1 MALVG
6 ATPRTGR
13 RIRRRLLALQVA
25 IVLVTVLAVA
35 AVVLFVQDRYTRE
48 LAFEEV
54 DTVATAIAANPEVID
69 DVNDPDAAASIQ
81 PIAHLAERSAGVS
94 FVVVVNRE
102 GLRVAHP
109 DPELIGQP
117 VSSDHGPILSGESF
131 RGVEEGPVGVTLR
144 SKVPIWDGDTV
155 VGSVSVGILQSEIR
169 ADLLEV
175 VLGFAPWILGAAALG
190 TAVAAW
196 ASRYVRR
203 RIYGAEPEEMA
214 GLHQSRQALLH
225 SVGDGVVG
233 VDEHGTITL
242 ANDEARRLLGVSA
255 DVEGQ
260 LAAEVLDEDVAAML
274 LSPAAGP
281 EATGFVLAG
290 ERILLAKARP
300 VLVGG
305 RPVGRTL
312 TLQDRTELEST
323 FRELEGQ
330 RSMTE
335 ALRSQTHE
343 FSNRLHVI
351 SGLLSLGEAA
361 EAEEYVRSLT
371 GPLGSS
377 GTPDLGDASLTALV
391 GAKAAVARE
400 AGVELTVAGDSA
412 VAPDWRADDDTLTVV
427 ANLLTNAIEAAG
439 DGGRVLL
446 RVRAGGA
453 GAEAGGDDGRDADQG
468 GVEDAGRPGVAVTV
482 EDSGPGLDP
491 AAADRLFR
499 WGESTKQRQGT
510 AAPVGGRGVGLAL
523 VDRIVRR
530 RRGRVDV
537 GPSPLGGARFHA
549 AWPGENDH
557 EMPAG
562 GGAGSPT
569 GSAAGSEA
577 IPEDHGATPA
587 GREHQADPETRTD
600 QERRLG

>member
-1 MALVG
+1 MSSTPT
-6 ATPRTGR
+6 TPRAGR

-48 LAFEEV
+48 RAFEEV
-54 DTVATAIAANPEVID
+54 DTVATAIAANPEVIA
-69 DVNDPDAAASIQ
+69 DVNAPDAAASIQ
-81 PIAHLAERSAGVS
+81 PIAHLAEQSAGVS
-94 FVVVVNRE
+94 FVVVVNRD

-109 DPELIGQP
+109 NEELIGKP
-117 VSSDHGPILSGESF
+117 VSSDHGPVLSGESF

-144 SKVPIWDGDTV
+144 SKVPIRDGDTV

-190 TAVAAW
+190 TAAAAW
-196 ASRYVRR
+196 TSRYVRR

-214 GLHQSRQALLH
+214 SLHQSRQALLH

-233 VDEHGTITL
+233 VDERGVITL

-255 DVEGQ
+255 DVEGR
-260 LAAEVLDEDVAAML
+260 LASEVLDEDVATML
-274 LSPAAGP
+274 LSPGP
-281 EATGFVLAG
+281 APETTGFVLAG

-300 VLVGG
+300 VLAGG
-305 RPVGRTL
+305 RGIGRTL
-312 TLQDRTELEST
+312 TLQDRTELEAT

-351 SGLLSLGEAA
+351 SGLLSLGEAE

-371 GPLGSS
+371 GPLGAA
-377 GTPDLGDASLTALV
+377 GIPDLGDASLTALV
-391 GAKAAVARE
+391 GAKAAAARE
-400 AGVELTVAGDSA
+400 AGVELTVSEDSS
-412 VAPDWRADDDTLTVV
+412 VSPDWRADDDTLTVV

-446 RVRAGGA
+446 EVRAGEGS
-453 GAEAGGDDGRDADQG
+453 GQGADQDSDQG
-468 GVEDAGRPGVAVTV
+468 GVAVTV

-491 AAADRLFR
+491 ATVDRLFR
-499 WGESTKQRQGT
+499 WGESTKHGAGGREAGSPAPVGEAG
-510 AAPVGGRGVGLAL
+510 AAGSATGAATPPVGGRGVGLAL

-537 GPSPLGGARFHA
+537 SASPLGGARFHA
-549 AWPGENDH
+549 AWPGEND
-557 EMPAG
+557 G
-562 GGAGSPT
+562 KGPT
-569 GSAAGSEA
+569 GTSAG
-577 IPEDHGATPA
+577 DGAVPA
-587 GREHQADPETRTD
+587 DR
-600 QERRLG
+600 ERRPG

>member
-1 MALVG
+1 MTSTP
-6 ATPRTGR
+6 ATPRAGR

-54 DTVATAIAANPEVID
+54 DTVATAMAAHPEVIAE
-69 DVNDPDAAASIQ
+69 VNAPDAAETIQ
-81 PIAHLAERSAGVS
+81 PIAHLAERVAGVA

-109 DPELIGQP
+109 DPELIGKP

-155 VGSVSVGILQSEIR
+155 VGSVSVGILQSDIR

-233 VDEHGTITL
+233 VDERGTITL
-242 ANDEARRLLGVSA
+242 ANDEAHRLLGVSA
-255 DVEGQ
+255 DVEGR
-260 LAAEVLDEDVAAML
+260 LAVEVLDEDVAAML
-274 LSPAAGP
+274 LSPAAA
-281 EATGFVLAG
+281 ETTGFVLAG
-290 ERILLAKARP
+290 ERILLAKTRP
-300 VLVGG
+300 VLAGG
-305 RPVGRTL
+305 RRIGRTL

-351 SGLLSLGEAA
+351 SGLLSLGEAE
-361 EAEEYVRSLT
+361 EAREYVRSLT

-400 AGVELTVAGDSA
+400 AGVELTVTQGSA
-412 VAPDWRADDDTLTVV
+412 VASDWHADDDTLTVV
-427 ANLLTNAIEAAG
+427 GNLLTNAIEAAG

-446 RVRAGGA
+446 EVRAG
-453 GAEAGGDDGRDADQG
+453 AGGDQRAGQG
-468 GVEDAGRPGVAVTV
+468 AAQRAVRSGVEVTV
-482 EDSGPGLDP
+482 DDSGPGLDP
-491 AAADRLFR
+491 AAVDRLFR
-499 WGESTKQRQGT
+499 WGESTKQGVGT
-510 AAPVGGRGVGLAL
+510 GEPVTGGATAPPVGGRGVGLAL

-537 GPSPLGGARFHA
+537 GASPLGGARFHA
-549 AWPGENDH
+549 AWPGENGSSGT
-557 EMPAG
+557 AG
-562 GGAGSPT
+562 NTTGSTAGSSA
-569 GSAAGSEA
+569 GSAAA
-577 IPEDHGATPA
+577 RA
-587 GREHQADPETRTD
+587 D
-600 QERRLG
+600 QERRPG